1 MLELTPEGGK
11 CWLTRQKSFGYVC
24 QLAFNVEN
32 IKFEPEEF
40 KDDALYEV
48 NEEVND
54 QSEWEGA
61 ITLETHIAT
70 TQPTTQNNL
79 KQLLLGWYYYR

>member
-1 MLELTPEGGK
+1 MILTLLELTPEGGK

-40 KDDALYEV
+40 KDDAL
-48 NEEVND
+48 
-54 QSEWEGA
+54 
-61 ITLETHIAT
+61 
-70 TQPTTQNNL
+70 
-79 KQLLLGWYYYR
+79 